1 MEQKRKLDE
10 IKEREKELKRE
21 KEEQR
26 AAHAEKIRTRRQAKA
41 DRERMELLQA
51 KLHQKVIDRRRRRE
65 KRNKMLKER

>member
-26 AAHAEKIRTRRQAKA
+26 AVSILYQ
-41 DRERMELLQA
+41 
-51 KLHQKVIDRRRRRE
+51 
-65 KRNKMLKER
+65 